1 MTGIVNMF
9 IELLNF
15 LIKLDKELFLF
26 INLKLQNG
34 FFDFLM
40 PVLTEFKYWRIP
52 FFLIILAMLI
62 FGKKKER
69 IVAILLLIILGITDA
84 TVNFWLKPWIGR
96 VRPCNVFSEVH
107 LLAGCSHSGS
117 FPSSHAANIFGAG
130 TILTFFYRRAWII
143 WLSIALLVSFSRIY
157 VGVHYPLDVLAGVF
171 HGILLGVVILFI
183 SKSIFRSATQ
193 LVPPSAGSGSPKQG

>member
-1 MTGIVNMF
+1 MTAKENMLVRM
-9 IELLNF
+9 IDF

-40 PVLTEFKYWRIP
+40 PVLTEFKNWRIL
-52 FFLIILAMLI
+52 FILIILAMLI
-62 FGKKKER
+62 FGRKKER
-69 IVAILLLIILGITDA
+69 ICAILLLIILGITDA
-84 TVNFWLKPWIGR
+84 SVNLWLKPWIGR

-130 TILTFFYRRAWII
+130 TILTFFYRRVWII

-157 VGVHYPLDVLAGVF
+157 VGVHYPLDVLAGAF
-171 HGILLGVVILFI
+171 YGILWGIGI
-183 SKSIFRSATQ
+183 STTLKSAIRSAPLAWSQ
-193 LVPPSAGSGSPKQG
+193 K

>member
-1 MTGIVNMF
+1 MF
-9 IELLNF
+9 TALIDF

-52 FFLIILAMLI
+52 FILIILAMLI
-62 FGKKKER
+62 FGRKKER
-69 IVAILLLIILGITDA
+69 ICAILLLIILGITD
-84 TVNFWLKPWIGR
+84 TSVNFWLKSWIGR
-96 VRPCNVFSEVH
+96 VRPCNAFSQVH
-107 LLAGCSHSGS
+107 LLAGCSRSGS

-130 TILTFFYRRAWII
+130 TILTFFYRRVWII

-157 VGVHYPLDVLAGVF
+157 VGVHYPLDVLAGAF
-171 HGILLGVVILFI
+171 YGILWGVVTLSI
-183 SKSIFRSATQ
+183 SKFILHSEILLRS
-193 LVPPSAGSGSPKQG
+193 KK

>member
-40 PVLTEFKYWRIP
+40 PILTEFKYWRIP
-52 FFLIILAMLI
+52 FFLIILAMFI

-84 TVNFWLKPWIGR
+84 SVNLWLKPWIGR
-96 VRPCNVFSEVH
+96 VRPCNIFQQVH
-107 LLAGCSHSGS
+107 LLAGCSQSGS
-117 FPSSHAANIFGAG
+117 FPSSHSANIFGAG

-143 WLSIALLVSFSRIY
+143 WLSVALLVSFSRIY
-157 VGVHYPLDVLAGVF
+157 VGVHYPLDVMAGIFYGVLW
-171 HGILLGVVILFI
+171 GVLLLLIFNR
-183 SKSIFRSATQ
+183 IFRIKRLNKSSLA
-193 LVPPSAGSGSPKQG
+193 

>member
-1 MTGIVNMF
+1 MF
-9 IELLNF
+9 TALIDF

-52 FFLIILAMLI
+52 FILIILAMLI
-62 FGKKKER
+62 FGRKKER
-69 IVAILLLIILGITDA
+69 ICAILLLVILGITDA
-84 TVNFWLKPWIGR
+84 SVNLWLKSWIGR
-96 VRPCNVFSEVH
+96 VRPCNLFSEVH

-130 TILTFFYRRAWII
+130 TILTFFYRRVWII

-171 HGILLGVVILFI
+171 YGILLGVVILFI

>member
-1 MTGIVNMF
+1 MF

-40 PVLTEFKYWRIP
+40 PILTEFKYWRIP
-52 FFLIILAMLI
+52 FILIILVMLI

-69 IVAILLLIILGITDA
+69 IVAILILIILGITDA
-84 TVNFWLKPWIGR
+84 SVNFWLKPWIGR
-96 VRPCNVFSEVH
+96 VRPCNIFQQVH

-117 FPSSHAANIFGAG
+117 FPSSHSANIFGAG
-130 TILTFFYRRAWII
+130 MILTFFYRRAWII

-157 VGVHYPLDVLAGVF
+157 VGVHYPLDVMAGVF
-171 HGILLGVVILFI
+171 YGILWGVLILFI
-183 SKSIFRSATQ
+183 ITYKFKYKTIDENA
-193 LVPPSAGSGSPKQG
+193 